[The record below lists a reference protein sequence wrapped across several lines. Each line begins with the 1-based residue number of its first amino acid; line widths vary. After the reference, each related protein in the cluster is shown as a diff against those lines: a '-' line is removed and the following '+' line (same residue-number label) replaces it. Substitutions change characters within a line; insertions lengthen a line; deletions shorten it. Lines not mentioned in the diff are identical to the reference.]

1 MNAAAKLLASMRRNP
16 LDWQIGDLQAVARQN
31 NLDWR
36 HQKSSHCVFIRDD
49 GRTLSVPAHR
59 PIKPIYV
66 RKFVD
71 LIDGAWNMNKLN
83 DYPFEVRP
91 LSAEEGG
98 GYLISFPDFAEC
110 ISDGETVD
118 EAVENGRDAIKATIA
133 ALKAKKLPVP
143 APNSG
148 GVASGKFVARV
159 PKTVHAQLATRARA
173 EGVSLNALVLTFIAQ
188 GLGSAGAKAAAKRAV

>member
-1 MNAAAKLLASMRRNP
+1 MSKL
-16 LDWQIGDLQAVARQN
+16 
-31 NLDWR
+31 
-36 HQKSSHCVFIRDD
+36 
-49 GRTLSVPAHR
+49 T
-59 PIKPIYV
+59 
-66 RKFVD
+66 
-71 LIDGAWNMNKLN
+71 
-83 DYPFEVRP
+83 DYPFEMRP
-91 LSAEEGG
+91 LSSEEGG

-118 EAVENGRDAIKATIA
+118 DAVASGLDALKATIA

-188 GLGSAGAKAAAKRAV
+188 GLGGTGTKPRAKSAA

>member
-1 MNAAAKLLASMRRNP
+1 MSKL
-16 LDWQIGDLQAVARQN
+16 
-31 NLDWR
+31 
-36 HQKSSHCVFIRDD
+36 
-49 GRTLSVPAHR
+49 T
-59 PIKPIYV
+59 
-66 RKFVD
+66 
-71 LIDGAWNMNKLN
+71 

-91 LSAEEGG
+91 LLADGGG

-110 ISDGETVD
+110 ISDGDTVD
-118 EAVENGRDAIKATIA
+118 DAVENGRDALKATVA

-159 PKTVHAQLATRARA
+159 PKTVHAQLAVRART

-188 GLGSAGAKAAAKRAV
+188 GLGGTSGKARGKSTA